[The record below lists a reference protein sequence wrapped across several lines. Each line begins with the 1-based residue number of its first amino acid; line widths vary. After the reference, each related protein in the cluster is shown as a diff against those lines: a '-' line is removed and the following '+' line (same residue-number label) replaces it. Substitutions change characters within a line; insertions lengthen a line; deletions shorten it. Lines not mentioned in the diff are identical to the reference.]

1 MKVDFKANELVV
13 KAGDTKFLNGK
24 DVSGKLIVTNQR
36 LYFITKNQED
46 KNYDQEILPADIR
59 EVIPFNT
66 FAVISNGLNVVTKSG
81 EELKFKVK
89 NRRSWEELINKM
101 Y

>member
-1 MKVDFKANELVV
+1 MKVDLKANELVV
-13 KAGDTKFLNGK
+13 KAGDSKFLNGK

-36 LYFITKNQED
+36 LYFIAK
-46 KNYDQEILPADIR
+46 DQSDVGYNLEILPENIR
-59 EVIPFNT
+59 ELMPFNT
-66 FAVISNGLNVVTKSG
+66 FAVFPNGLTVVKKSG

-89 NRRSWEELINKM
+89 NRSSWENLINKM